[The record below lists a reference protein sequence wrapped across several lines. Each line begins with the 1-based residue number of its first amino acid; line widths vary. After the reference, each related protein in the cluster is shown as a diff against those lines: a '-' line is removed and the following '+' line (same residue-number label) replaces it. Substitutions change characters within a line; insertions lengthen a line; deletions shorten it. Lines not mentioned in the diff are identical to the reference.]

1 MKQYGLEIAGVVLF
15 ILTAVLVRIVYKM
28 QKNKSAE
35 IEAAKAATLIQE
47 KEKRIEELSAENC
60 ALRKEKEDLSA
71 QNVKMLSDIENQ
83 KKYLEERVADLRKS
97 KEEMALR
104 FQSVSSEILKAQ
116 TSSFTE
122 EQKKSL
128 DAVLTPFK
136 EQMADFKAK
145 VEKAHEESIKNKS
158 SFDTQLRNLMDL
170 NKNLSKDAQSLTDAL
185 RGNKKLQGNWGEF
198 QLERVLE
205 ISGLQK
211 DINYTTQENFKDGE
225 DKNRRPDV
233 IIYMPDDR
241 NIIVD
246 SKVSLNDYMDYAN
259 CDGSLEEK
267 EHLLSRHVDCIKR
280 HINGLSS
287 KEYQKL
293 LKERSLDYVII
304 FIPIESAYIDAV
316 KYDSSLY
323 DFAYRHGVVIA
334 TPSSLLP
341 ILRTVENLWRLE
353 KQNRN
358 VQEIAAVGGLL
369 FDKIA
374 NFSEDLKKIGSSLEA
389 SRKSYDAAVTKL
401 TEGRG
406 NALTLANRLKEL
418 GAKTVKEIPADFIK
432 DNQ

>member
-15 ILTAVLVRIVYKM
+15 ILTAVLVRIVFKM

-35 IEAAKAATLIQE
+35 IEAAKAATLLQE
-47 KEKRIEELSAENC
+47 KEKRIEELSAENA

-83 KKYLEERVADLRKS
+83 KKYLEERVADLQKG
-97 KEEMALR
+97 KEELALR
-104 FQSVSSEILKAQ
+104 FQSVSSEIIKAQ

-170 NKNLSKDAQSLTDAL
+170 NKNLSKDAQGLTDAL

>member
-15 ILTAVLVRIVYKM
+15 ILTAVLVRIVFKM

-35 IEAAKAATLIQE
+35 IEAAKAATLLQE
-47 KEKRIEELSAENC
+47 KEKRIEELSAENA

-170 NKNLSKDAQSLTDAL
+170 NKNLSKDAQGLTDAL

>member
-15 ILTAVLVRIVYKM
+15 ILTAVLVRIVFKM
-28 QKNKSAE
+28 QKNKSVE
-35 IEAAKAATLIQE
+35 IEAAKAATLLQE
-47 KEKRIEELSAENC
+47 KEKRIEELSAENA

-83 KKYLEERVADLRKS
+83 KKYLEERVADLQKG
-97 KEEMALR
+97 KEELVLR

-170 NKNLSKDAQSLTDAL
+170 NKNLSKDAQGLTDAL

>member
-35 IEAAKAATLIQE
+35 IEAAKAATLLQE
-47 KEKRIEELSAENC
+47 KEKRIEELSAENA

-83 KKYLEERVADLRKS
+83 KKYLEERVDDLRKS
-97 KEEMALR
+97 KEELALR

-136 EQMADFKAK
+136 EQMDDFKAK

-158 SFDTQLRNLMDL
+158 SFDTQLKNLMDL
-170 NKNLSKDAQSLTDAL
+170 NKNLSKDAQGLTDAL

-211 DINYTTQENFKDGE
+211 DIKYTTQENFKDGE

-233 IIYMPDDR
+233 IIYMPDNR

-418 GAKTVKEIPADFIK
+418 GAKTVKELPADFIK

>member
-15 ILTAVLVRIVYKM
+15 ILTAVLVRIVFKM

-35 IEAAKAATLIQE
+35 IEAAKAATLLQE
-47 KEKRIEELSAENC
+47 KEKRIEELSAENA

-83 KKYLEERVADLRKS
+83 KKYLEERVADLQKG
-97 KEEMALR
+97 KEELALR
-104 FQSVSSEILKAQ
+104 FQSVSSEIIKAQ

-158 SFDTQLRNLMDL
+158 SFDTQLKNLMDL
-170 NKNLSKDAQSLTDAL
+170 NKNLSKDAQGLTDAL

>member
-15 ILTAVLVRIVYKM
+15 ILTAVLVRIVFKM

-35 IEAAKAATLIQE
+35 IEAAKAATLLQE
-47 KEKRIEELSAENC
+47 KEKRIEELSAENA

-145 VEKAHEESIKNKS
+145 VEKAHEESIRNKS

-170 NKNLSKDAQSLTDAL
+170 NKNLSKDAQGLTDAL

>member
-1 MKQYGLEIAGVVLF
+1 
-15 ILTAVLVRIVYKM
+15 
-28 QKNKSAE
+28 
-35 IEAAKAATLIQE
+35 
-47 KEKRIEELSAENC
+47 
-60 ALRKEKEDLSA
+60 
-71 QNVKMLSDIENQ
+71 
-83 KKYLEERVADLRKS
+83 
-97 KEEMALR
+97 
-104 FQSVSSEILKAQ
+104 
-116 TSSFTE
+116 
-122 EQKKSL
+122 
-128 DAVLTPFK
+128 
-136 EQMADFKAK
+136 
-145 VEKAHEESIKNKS
+145 
-158 SFDTQLRNLMDL
+158 MDL
-170 NKNLSKDAQSLTDAL
+170 NKNLSKDAQGLTDAL

>member
-15 ILTAVLVRIVYKM
+15 ILTAVLVRIVFKM
-28 QKNKSAE
+28 QKNKSVE
-35 IEAAKAATLIQE
+35 IEAAKAATLLQE
-47 KEKRIEELSAENC
+47 KEKRIKELSAENA

-83 KKYLEERVADLRKS
+83 KKYLEERVADFQKG
-97 KEEMALR
+97 KEELALR
-104 FQSVSSEILKAQ
+104 FQSVSSEIIKAQ

-170 NKNLSKDAQSLTDAL
+170 NKNLSKDAQGLTDAL

>member
-15 ILTAVLVRIVYKM
+15 ILTAVLVRIVFKM

-35 IEAAKAATLIQE
+35 IEAAKAATLLQE
-47 KEKRIEELSAENC
+47 KEKRIEELSAENT

-170 NKNLSKDAQSLTDAL
+170 NKNLSKDAQGLTDAL

>member
-15 ILTAVLVRIVYKM
+15 ILTAVLVRIVFKM

-35 IEAAKAATLIQE
+35 IEAAKAATLLQE
-47 KEKRIEELSAENC
+47 KEKRIEELSAENT

-97 KEEMALR
+97 KEELALR

-170 NKNLSKDAQSLTDAL
+170 NKNLSKDAQGLTDAL

-418 GAKTVKEIPADFIK
+418 GAKTVKELPADFIK

>member
-15 ILTAVLVRIVYKM
+15 ILTAVLVRIVFKM

-35 IEAAKAATLIQE
+35 IEAAKAATLLQE
-47 KEKRIEELSAENC
+47 KEKRIEELSAENA

-128 DAVLTPFK
+128 DAVLAPFK

-170 NKNLSKDAQSLTDAL
+170 NKNLSKDAQGLTDAL

-233 IIYMPDDR
+233 IIYMPDNR

-418 GAKTVKEIPADFIK
+418 GAKTVKELPADFIK

>member
-15 ILTAVLVRIVYKM
+15 ILTAVLVRIVFKM

-35 IEAAKAATLIQE
+35 IEAAKAATLLQE
-47 KEKRIEELSAENC
+47 KEKRIEELSAENT

-97 KEEMALR
+97 KEELALR

-170 NKNLSKDAQSLTDAL
+170 NKNLSKDAQGLTDAL

>member
-35 IEAAKAATLIQE
+35 IEAAKAATLLQE
-47 KEKRIEELSAENC
+47 KEKRIEELSAENA

-97 KEEMALR
+97 KEELALR

-158 SFDTQLRNLMDL
+158 SFDTQLKNLMDL
-170 NKNLSKDAQSLTDAL
+170 NKNLSKDAQGLTDAL

-233 IIYMPDDR
+233 IIYMPDNR

-418 GAKTVKEIPADFIK
+418 GAKTVKELPADFIK

>member
-47 KEKRIEELSAENC
+47 KEKRIEELSAENA

-83 KKYLEERVADLRKS
+83 KKYLEERVDDLRKS
-97 KEEMALR
+97 KEELALR

-158 SFDTQLRNLMDL
+158 SFDTQLKNLMDL
-170 NKNLSKDAQSLTDAL
+170 NKNLSKDAQGLTDAL

-233 IIYMPDDR
+233 IIYMPDNR

-418 GAKTVKEIPADFIK
+418 GAKTVKELPADFIK

>member
-35 IEAAKAATLIQE
+35 IEAAKAATLLQE
-47 KEKRIEELSAENC
+47 KEKRIEELSAENA

-83 KKYLEERVADLRKS
+83 KKYLEERVDDLRKS
-97 KEEMALR
+97 KEELALR

-158 SFDTQLRNLMDL
+158 SFDTQLKNLMDL
-170 NKNLSKDAQSLTDAL
+170 NKNLSKDAQGLTDAL

-233 IIYMPDDR
+233 IIYMPDNR

>member
-15 ILTAVLVRIVYKM
+15 ILTAVLVRIVFKM

-35 IEAAKAATLIQE
+35 IEAAKAATLLQE
-47 KEKRIEELSAENC
+47 KEKRIEELSAENA

-158 SFDTQLRNLMDL
+158 SFDTQLKNLMDL
-170 NKNLSKDAQSLTDAL
+170 NKNLSKDAQGLTDAL

-233 IIYMPDDR
+233 IIYMPDNR

-418 GAKTVKEIPADFIK
+418 GAKTVKELPADFIK

>member
-15 ILTAVLVRIVYKM
+15 ILTAVLVRIVFKM

-35 IEAAKAATLIQE
+35 IEAAKAATLLQE
-47 KEKRIEELSAENC
+47 KEKRIEELSAENA

-104 FQSVSSEILKAQ
+104 FQSVSSEIIKAQ

-170 NKNLSKDAQSLTDAL
+170 NKNLSKDAQGLTDAL

-432 DNQ
+432 DN

>member
-15 ILTAVLVRIVYKM
+15 ILTAVLVRIVFKM

-35 IEAAKAATLIQE
+35 IEAAKAATLLQE
-47 KEKRIEELSAENC
+47 KEKRIEELSAENA

-83 KKYLEERVADLRKS
+83 KKYLEERVADLQKG

-170 NKNLSKDAQSLTDAL
+170 NKNLSKDAQGLTDAL

>member
-15 ILTAVLVRIVYKM
+15 ILTAVLVRIVFKM
-28 QKNKSAE
+28 QKNKSVE
-35 IEAAKAATLIQE
+35 IEAAKAATLLQE
-47 KEKRIEELSAENC
+47 KEKRIKELSAENA

-83 KKYLEERVADLRKS
+83 KKYLEERVADLQKG
-97 KEEMALR
+97 KEELALR

-158 SFDTQLRNLMDL
+158 SFDTQLKNLMDL
-170 NKNLSKDAQSLTDAL
+170 NKNLSKDAQGLTDAL

>member
-15 ILTAVLVRIVYKM
+15 ILTAVLVRIVFKM

-35 IEAAKAATLIQE
+35 IEAAKAATLLQE
-47 KEKRIEELSAENC
+47 KEKRIEELSAENA

-83 KKYLEERVADLRKS
+83 KKYLEERVADLQKG
-97 KEEMALR
+97 KEELALR

-170 NKNLSKDAQSLTDAL
+170 NKNLSKDAQGLTDAL

>member
-15 ILTAVLVRIVYKM
+15 ILTAVLVRIVFKM

-35 IEAAKAATLIQE
+35 IEAAKAATLLQE
-47 KEKRIEELSAENC
+47 KEKRIEELSAENT

-71 QNVKMLSDIENQ
+71 QNIKMLSDIENQ
-83 KKYLEERVADLRKS
+83 KKYLEERVDDLRKS
-97 KEEMALR
+97 KEELALR

-170 NKNLSKDAQSLTDAL
+170 NKNLSKDAQGLTDAL

>member
-15 ILTAVLVRIVYKM
+15 ILTAVLVRIVFKM

-35 IEAAKAATLIQE
+35 IEAAKAATLLQE
-47 KEKRIEELSAENC
+47 KEKRIEELSAENA

-83 KKYLEERVADLRKS
+83 KKYLEERVADLQKG
-97 KEEMALR
+97 KEELALR
-104 FQSVSSEILKAQ
+104 FQSVSSEIIKAQ

-158 SFDTQLRNLMDL
+158 SFDTQLKNLMDL
-170 NKNLSKDAQSLTDAL
+170 NKNLSKDAQGLTDAL

-323 DFAYRHGVVIA
+323 DFAYRHGIVIA

>member
-15 ILTAVLVRIVYKM
+15 ILTAVLVRIVFKM

-35 IEAAKAATLIQE
+35 IEAAKAATLLQE
-47 KEKRIEELSAENC
+47 KEKRIEELSAENT

-170 NKNLSKDAQSLTDAL
+170 NKNLSKDAQGLTDAL

-233 IIYMPDDR
+233 IIYMPDSR

-432 DNQ
+432 DN

>member
-47 KEKRIEELSAENC
+47 KEKRIEELSAENA

-418 GAKTVKEIPADFIK
+418 GAKTVKELPADFIK

>member
-15 ILTAVLVRIVYKM
+15 ILTAVLVRIVFKM

-35 IEAAKAATLIQE
+35 IEAAKAATLLQE
-47 KEKRIEELSAENC
+47 KEKRIEELSAENA

-83 KKYLEERVADLRKS
+83 KKYLEERVDDLRKS
-97 KEEMALR
+97 KEELALR

-170 NKNLSKDAQSLTDAL
+170 NKNLSKDAQGLTDAL

>member
-15 ILTAVLVRIVYKM
+15 ILTAVLVRIVFKM
-28 QKNKSAE
+28 QKNKSVE
-35 IEAAKAATLIQE
+35 IEAAKAATLLQE
-47 KEKRIEELSAENC
+47 KEKRIEELSAENA

-83 KKYLEERVADLRKS
+83 KKYLEERVADLQKG
-97 KEEMALR
+97 KEELALR

-170 NKNLSKDAQSLTDAL
+170 NKNLSKDAQGLTDAL

>member
-35 IEAAKAATLIQE
+35 IEAAKAATLLQE
-47 KEKRIEELSAENC
+47 KEKRIEELSAENA

-83 KKYLEERVADLRKS
+83 KKYLEERVDDLRKS
-97 KEEMALR
+97 KEELALR

-158 SFDTQLRNLMDL
+158 SFDTQLKNLMDL
-170 NKNLSKDAQSLTDAL
+170 NKNLSKDAQGLTDAL

-233 IIYMPDDR
+233 IIYMPDNR

-418 GAKTVKEIPADFIK
+418 GAKTVKELPADFIK

>member
-15 ILTAVLVRIVYKM
+15 ILTAVLVRIVFKM

-35 IEAAKAATLIQE
+35 IEAAKAATLLQE
-47 KEKRIEELSAENC
+47 KEKRIKELSAENA

-83 KKYLEERVADLRKS
+83 KKYLEERVADLQKG
-97 KEEMALR
+97 KEELALR

-170 NKNLSKDAQSLTDAL
+170 NKNLSKDAQGLTDAL

>member
-15 ILTAVLVRIVYKM
+15 ILTAVLVRIVFKM

-35 IEAAKAATLIQE
+35 IEAAKAATLLQE
-47 KEKRIEELSAENC
+47 KEKRIEELSAENT

-170 NKNLSKDAQSLTDAL
+170 NKNLSKDAQGLTDAL

-418 GAKTVKEIPADFIK
+418 GAKTVKELPADFIK

>member
-47 KEKRIEELSAENC
+47 KEKRIEELSAENA

-158 SFDTQLRNLMDL
+158 SFDTQLKNLMDL
-170 NKNLSKDAQSLTDAL
+170 NKNLSKDAQGLTDAL

-233 IIYMPDDR
+233 IIYMPDNR

>member
-47 KEKRIEELSAENC
+47 KEKRIEELSAENA

-170 NKNLSKDAQSLTDAL
+170 NKNLSKDAQGLTDAL

>member
-15 ILTAVLVRIVYKM
+15 ILTAVLVRIVFKM

-35 IEAAKAATLIQE
+35 IEAAKAATLLQE
-47 KEKRIEELSAENC
+47 KEKRIEELSAENA

-83 KKYLEERVADLRKS
+83 KKYLEERVADLQKG
-97 KEEMALR
+97 KEELALR

-128 DAVLTPFK
+128 DAVLMPFK

-158 SFDTQLRNLMDL
+158 SFDTQLKNLMDL
-170 NKNLSKDAQSLTDAL
+170 NKNLSKDAQGLTDAL

>member
-15 ILTAVLVRIVYKM
+15 ILTAVLVRIVFKM

-35 IEAAKAATLIQE
+35 IEAAKAATLLQE
-47 KEKRIEELSAENC
+47 KEKRIEELSAENA

-104 FQSVSSEILKAQ
+104 FQSVSSEIIKAQ

-170 NKNLSKDAQSLTDAL
+170 NKNLSKDAQGLTDAL

>member
-15 ILTAVLVRIVYKM
+15 ILTAVLVRIVFKM

-35 IEAAKAATLIQE
+35 IEAAKAATLLQE
-47 KEKRIEELSAENC
+47 KEKRIKELSAENA

-83 KKYLEERVADLRKS
+83 KKYLEERVADLQKG
-97 KEEMALR
+97 KEELALR

-158 SFDTQLRNLMDL
+158 SFDTQLKNLMDL
-170 NKNLSKDAQSLTDAL
+170 NKNLSKDAQGLTDAL

>member
-15 ILTAVLVRIVYKM
+15 ILTAVLVRIVFKM
-28 QKNKSAE
+28 QKNKSVE
-35 IEAAKAATLIQE
+35 IEAAKAATLLQE
-47 KEKRIEELSAENC
+47 KEKRIKELSAENA

-170 NKNLSKDAQSLTDAL
+170 NKNLSKDAQGLTDAL

>member
-15 ILTAVLVRIVYKM
+15 ILTAVLVRIVFKM

-35 IEAAKAATLIQE
+35 IEAAKAATLLQE
-47 KEKRIEELSAENC
+47 KEKRIEELSAENA

-83 KKYLEERVADLRKS
+83 KKYLEERVDDLRKS
-97 KEEMALR
+97 KEDLALR

-158 SFDTQLRNLMDL
+158 SFDTQLKNLMDL
-170 NKNLSKDAQSLTDAL
+170 NKNLSKDAQGLTDAL

-233 IIYMPDDR
+233 IIYMPDNR

-418 GAKTVKEIPADFIK
+418 GAKTVKELPADFIK